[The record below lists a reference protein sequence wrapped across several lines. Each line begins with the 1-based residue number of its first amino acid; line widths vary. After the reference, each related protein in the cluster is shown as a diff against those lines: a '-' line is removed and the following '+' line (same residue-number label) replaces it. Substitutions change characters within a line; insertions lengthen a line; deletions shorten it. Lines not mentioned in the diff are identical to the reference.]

1 MNPEAQMY
9 LLLMERRQRRLLEQ
23 RAAEQ
28 STGVVAQLRAWYH
41 PAQASFYRRDRA
53 ARWRATKKTRRS
65 GATSGGV
72 REFIARAV
80 EQPGWR
86 GSYVTNTA
94 KEARTRAW
102 ISDTNS
108 GFAQVIRAIGTRTSR
123 KKMEEFIVD
132 GVTVEV
138 RHGDMIL
145 EFSNGSQIELFGAD
159 TVGDHD
165 KRRGHQKHVIWID
178 EVQSFPLLEEFF
190 DAVVLGCLVET
201 AGECW
206 LTGTPSIDC
215 AGMFYEITKEETEER
230 LPNWEVHVLTSKQN
244 PLFGAVIQADDG
256 YWVQDNLG
264 GRSGPFDTRDEAEV
278 AAQQVR
284 WDRTAGDILIAK
296 NWKGDEPDFVR
307 EWLGQW
313 VKTDARYVYPV
324 HDGLIFAPQRL
335 KPNPIN
341 AAHPPWY
348 DHDAALRDLP
358 THPRY
363 QYQWMF
369 ALAADFGYYP
379 DPFALVV
386 NAFCYQ
392 LPEVYEMFS
401 WKCIKVD
408 TDDQGR
414 YMKLLWATIDRIVSF
429 VGDAAGKQSDFAVWQ
444 TRMNMPIEEANKK
457 GKNDLEEFL
466 ANDIRANNYRFRGDP
481 ESARP
486 RNFSPLY
493 TEMKYL
499 TYLPTKPGK
508 PRVVDKHKK
517 VAGIA
522 YGDHCADATRYSYN
536 DLRHFLAKRP
546 TAGSE
551 AGSEAWHNE
560 RAEKERRDIAEAQ
573 RAGRYE

>member
-41 PAQASFYRRDRA
+41 PAQAAFYRRDRA

-80 EQPGWR
+80 EQHGWR

-102 ISDTNS
+102 VSDTNS
-108 GFAQVIRAIGTRTSR
+108 GFAQVIRSIGTRTPR
-123 KKMEEFIVD
+123 KKMEEYIVD

-215 AGMFYEITKEETEER
+215 AGMFYEITKEESEER

-244 PLFGAVIQADDG
+244 PLFGAIIQADDG

-264 GRSGPFDTRDEAEV
+264 GRSGPFDTRDQAEV

-335 KPNPIN
+335 KPNQIN
-341 AAHPPWY
+341 AAHPQWY
-348 DHDAALRDLP
+348 DHDAAMRDLP
-358 THPRY
+358 THPHRGH
-363 QYQWMF
+363 QYEWMF
-369 ALAADFGYYP
+369 AIAADFGWWP
-379 DPFALVV
+379 DPFAITIV
-386 NAFCYQ
+386 AFCFQ
-392 LPEVYEMFS
+392 VPNIYEMFS
-401 WKCIKVD
+401 WKQTKVD
-408 TDDQGR
+408 TDDQER
-414 YMKLLWATIDRIVSF
+414 YLKLAWSIPRVMSF
-429 VGDAAGKQSDFAVWQ
+429 VGDPAGKRADFAAWQ
-444 TRMNMPIEEANKK
+444 NRLNMPIEEANKK
-457 GKNDLEEFL
+457 GKNELEEFL
-466 ANDIRANNYRFRGDP
+466 ANDIRAMKVYFRKD
-481 ESARP
+481 
-486 RNFSPLY
+486 SPVFN
-493 TEMKYL
+493 EMRHL
-499 TYLPTKPGK
+499 VYLPTKPGK
-508 PRVVDKHKK
+508 QREVNKHRS
-517 VAGIA
+517 VAGVVH
-522 YGDHCADATRYSYN
+522 GDHCCDAIRYSYN

-546 TAGSE
+546 TTGPE